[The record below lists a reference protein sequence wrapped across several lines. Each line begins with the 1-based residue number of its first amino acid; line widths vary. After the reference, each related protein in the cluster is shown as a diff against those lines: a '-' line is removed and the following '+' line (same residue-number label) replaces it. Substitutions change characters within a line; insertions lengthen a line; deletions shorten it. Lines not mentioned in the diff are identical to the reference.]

1 MKKTHIAL
9 WLIIMIIMVVSLTLI
24 GYLLNKKNGA
34 YYDLESKIESSAKAY
49 LAQYPEKHPE
59 GILILTAPELIES
72 KFLNNF
78 KIEEERC
85 NGYVT
90 VKKVSISY
98 SYTPYIKCEKYQTK
112 KLNEDLLKELD

>member
-1 MKKTHIAL
+1 MKKTNIAI
-9 WLIIMIIMVVSLTLI
+9 WLIIMIILVVSLTLI
-24 GYLLNKKNGA
+24 GYLLNKKNGT
-34 YYDLESKIESSAKAY
+34 YYDLEARIESSARSY

-59 GILILTAPELIES
+59 GTLILTAPDLIEN

-78 KIEEERC
+78 TALEEKC

-112 KLNEDLLKELD
+112 KLNEDLLKELN